1 MPSED
6 CFGNKIE
13 CAVGDQILF
22 ETDGM
27 VAESYPAQ
35 LSKPYSVRV
44 MGHLPDEEVQ
54 AIASA
59 IDLNI

>member
-1 MPSED
+1 MPTED

-13 CAVGDQILF
+13 CAIGDQILF

-35 LSKPYSVRV
+35 LSKPYSVRI
-44 MGHLPDEEVQ
+44 MGHLSDEEIES
-54 AIASA
+54 IAGT